1 MTWFLEML
9 SPKLNLYFY
18 SQRNQVSL
26 VLKHCQITIPF
37 LGARVS
43 EFLWPMHRFDALL
56 PVAAGLLPRGGGG
69 EEEEGGGGRRRGGQG
84 GGRGGGDENHHGGT
98 SKIFF
103 NVRHYFGTMKMKERK
118 KNLISLLLH
127 YVTVG
132 EFVNFAGETVLG
144 ELLATYECDHSDTT
158 AISHAYMLAT
168 KILERTLQKSNISNL
183 SRQNLKKLKNITTE
197 RISSSEEHVTKG
209 LDGYYLR
216 NFLSAFRCAEGVDE
230 ELR

>member
-9 SPKLNLYFY
+9 SPKLNLFFY
-18 SQRNQVSL
+18 SQLNYVSL
-26 VLKHCQITIPF
+26 ILKHCQITIPF

-56 PVAAGLLPRGGGG
+56 PVAADLLPRGAAGGG
-69 EEEEGGGGRRRGGQG
+69 
-84 GGRGGGDENHHGGT
+84 GGGDENSNGGG
-98 SKIFF
+98 KIFF
-103 NVRHYFGTMKMKERK
+103 NVREYFGNMKMVERR

-127 YVTVG
+127 FVTVG

-158 AISHAYMLAT
+158 SITQAYMLAT
-168 KILERTLQKSNISNL
+168 KILECTVQKSTISNL
-183 SRQNLKKLKNITTE
+183 TKQNFKQLKNITTL
-197 RISSSEEHVTKG
+197 RISTNEKNVMKVKG

-216 NFLSAFRCAEGVDE
+216 NFLNACIFADGGGEEGDDE
-230 ELR
+230 LM